1 MCSQSLQGRAADSPQ
16 AKEELESED
25 AEKERREE
33 EDDPEL
39 LQRARSMDEYKDGKE
54 SASFSRS
61 PPEVVQVLLRGL
73 GTDCGSQYCSV
84 HLSVWVVLGF
94 ACMY

>member
-1 MCSQSLQGRAADSPQ
+1 MCSQSHQGRAANSAQ

-25 AEKERREE
+25 AKKERREE

-54 SASFSRS
+54 SASFSGF
-61 PPEVVQVLLRGL
+61 PPEVVQVLF
-73 GTDCGSQYCSV
+73 CGDRLVASTAQSV
-84 HLSVWVVLGF
+84 SVYGWF
-94 ACMY
+94 

>member
-1 MCSQSLQGRAADSPQ
+1 MCSQSLQGRAANSAQ

-25 AEKERREE
+25 AKRERREE

-61 PPEVVQVLLRGL
+61 PSEVVQVLL
-73 GTDCGSQYCSV
+73 CGDRLVASTAQSISV
-84 HLSVWVVLGF
+84 YGWF
-94 ACMY
+94 